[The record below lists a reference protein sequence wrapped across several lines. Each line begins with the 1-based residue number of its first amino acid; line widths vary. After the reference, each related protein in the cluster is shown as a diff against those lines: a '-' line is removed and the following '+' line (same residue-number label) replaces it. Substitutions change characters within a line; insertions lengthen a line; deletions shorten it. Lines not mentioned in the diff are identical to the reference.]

1 MGDAVLRVQSHLQ
14 SLARKNWSVLEE
26 KHVQNITWLRDELTE
41 ISRSLEIKTNFE
53 QKPVPMTPF
62 PRAEKVIFDVS
73 GPARKKH
80 KMERQVEDTTAVPVV
95 DKEARDNVRLSM
107 QLRPR
112 AVSVETTRDIGTK
125 RTRKRELPSQMQLQD
140 ASKLK
145 VVDLRLELRKRRLRT
160 SGRKVELLDRL
171 LEALEAEQ
179 KEDPEELKKGKEITT
194 QEREIV
200 VIDDDCDGEEIVRES
215 IESSR
220 SIVTSQLSQEAAA
233 EDEKEKETRV
243 STAMGRD
250 GQHQSFLQTSEEDA
264 SKTECVLRTLRTVK
278 APSTVEIASE
288 VDSVEQRQLPS
299 ESNIAPSVGI
309 TRDSV
314 EIAAADGPE
323 ELIGHDVLRMT
334 RISMQVGGKSELTSL
349 LAWKRKSILRKASS
363 LAPSTHGPA
372 RNVSFAPTDKMDTIV
387 DSSQTESTQP
397 EPSPDKAPSLI
408 ESHTPRDESILESKY
423 TGLNSSLED
432 NGKLKTVSSNVAPA
446 SASISPQDSIQV
458 TSVKETEEQRKKRE
472 FEETVQREAERFRLA
487 AKLSVQKRLEEV
499 NASKVLWAKGDQLKA
514 RLRASSAGVTRKSAR
529 TPLPLNEKSA
539 FDQVSPPI
547 SESSTAS
554 ESTSTSSDSN
564 RSTTSVLKD
573 ETRTLHTTRLAAEEA
588 KDQDFIR
595 SMSREHEAKSSSSV
609 VSGFNSSLHDL
620 TAPHATYSM
629 VDGKHQVEQSM
640 SPRLIDV
647 PAAKSLPVTERMP
660 QELPETHSARL
671 NIESQQ
677 LQRPSFVS
685 STTSSIDAPK
695 SEPPNIRSVQPM
707 SNRDR
712 SDSLSSTVSSIPEQ
726 SIVENALK
734 SAALTVTNGDR
745 RPITNLVS
753 GVHSFTTLL
762 ERKNTQEGN
771 SGRSAPVINALK
783 LAEKSRVLEEK
794 KRLEKEGR
802 KAILK
807 KKMEEH
813 RKVAALKEKAEKDA
827 QAKREQERLNVRRK
841 REAEL
846 ARQRQQKL
854 KEMRAGLEKKRA
866 MLAAEKKAVYASST
880 TLSGKPTIS
889 ATVASYHK
897 HCGLTPTPAASQPTA
912 KPISKP
918 LQKLVS
924 KPIPKPASSAL
935 PASKPAPKPMPQ
947 PASRPPMVS
956 PVLAKHA
963 PKSHSPEVVNYE
975 MSDNAE
981 SSDGDS
987 GNSDADRHGKKKV
1000 PRWAQKDHLN
1010 KVLHAQFGKN
1020 AIDPSPAIFQDF
1032 VDTCNL
1038 EAIFETN
1045 DVRKKKKFTRRTS
1058 SGNWLADRP
1067 TARDRAL
1074 YQRDMGYDR

>member
-14 SLARKNWSVLEE
+14 SLARENWSALEE
-26 KHVQNITWLRDELTE
+26 KHVYNISWLRNELTE
-41 ISRSLEIKTNFE
+41 IARSLEIKSNFE
-53 QKPVPMTPF
+53 YKPVPMTSF
-62 PRAEKVIFDVS
+62 CRAENVIFDVS

-80 KMERQVEDTTAVPVV
+80 KIEKQVEDMRDVPAM
-95 DKEARDNVRLSM
+95 DKEERERSRRSM

-112 AVSVETTRDIGTK
+112 AVSMETTMDIDTK
-125 RTRKRELPSQMQLQD
+125 SATRKREQPSLMLLQD
-140 ASKLK
+140 VSKLK
-145 VVDLRLELRKRRLRT
+145 VVDLRLELKKRGLKT
-160 SGRKVELLDRL
+160 SGRKVVLCDRL
-171 LEALEAEQ
+171 LEALE
-179 KEDPEELKKGKEITT
+179 KEEKEEMEKKDEIVEETR
-194 QEREIV
+194 EREVI
-200 VIDDDCDGEEIVRES
+200 VIDDDCEGDEIVRES
-215 IESSR
+215 MESSR
-220 SIVTSQLSQEAAA
+220 SVVTSQLSQEVAA

-243 STAMGRD
+243 STPVSGD
-250 GQHQSFLQTSEEDA
+250 GQHPSFLQTSEEDV
-264 SKTECVLRTLRTVK
+264 SKTECVLRTVK
-278 APSTVEIASE
+278 VPSSVEIASE
-288 VDSVEQRQLPS
+288 ADSVEQRQRQLLS
-299 ESNIAPSVGI
+299 DSNIASPVGN

-314 EIAAADGPE
+314 ELAAADGPK
-323 ELIGHDVLRMT
+323 ELIAHDVLRVT
-334 RISMQVGGKSELTSL
+334 RKSMQVGGQSELSSPF
-349 LAWKRKSILRKASS
+349 AWKRKSILRKASS
-363 LAPSTHGPA
+363 LASCTHGPV
-372 RNVSFAPTDKMDTIV
+372 RNVSFAPTDKMYTIV
-387 DSSQTESTQP
+387 DSSQTDSTQP
-397 EPSPDKAPSLI
+397 EPSPEKAPSPI
-408 ESHTPRDESILESKY
+408 ESHTLRDETKLESKF
-423 TGLNSSLED
+423 TGLDIALED
-432 NGKLKTVSSNVAPA
+432 NAKLKIVSTNVAPA
-446 SASISPQDSIQV
+446 SASIIPQDSIPAM
-458 TSVKETEEQRKKRE
+458 SVKETEEQRKKRE
-472 FEETVQREAERFRLA
+472 FDETVQREAEKFRLA

-499 NASKVLWAKGDQLKA
+499 NASKALWAKGDQLKA
-514 RLRASSAGVTRKSAR
+514 RLRASSAGDKRKSAR
-529 TPLPLNEKSA
+529 TPLSLNEKSA

-588 KDQDFIR
+588 KEQEFIR
-595 SMSREHEAKSSSSV
+595 SMSREQETKSTPNM
-609 VSGFNSSLHDL
+609 VSGSLHDL
-620 TAPHATYSM
+620 TAPHATHAM
-629 VDGKHQVEQSM
+629 VDIKHQVERSM
-640 SPRLIDV
+640 SHQLIGM
-647 PAAKSLPVTERMP
+647 PAAKSLPATERMP
-660 QELPETHSARL
+660 QELSETHAARL
-671 NIESQQ
+671 DIESQQ

-685 STTSSIDAPK
+685 STTSSIDGAE
-695 SEPPNIRSVQPM
+695 SEPPNIHSAKPM

-734 SAALTVTNGDR
+734 SAALTVTNANR

-762 ERKNTQEGN
+762 EKKNTQEGN
-771 SGRSAPVINALK
+771 RGRSAPVINALK

-807 KKMEEH
+807 RKMEEH

-827 QAKREQERLNVRRK
+827 QAKREQERLNVRKK

-866 MLAAEKKAVYASST
+866 MLAAEKKAVYSSSATLLGKST
-880 TLSGKPTIS
+880 TS
-889 ATVASYHK
+889 ATMASHHK
-897 HCGLTPTPAASQPTA
+897 HRGLTPTPAVPQPTA

-924 KPIPKPASSAL
+924 KQIPKSVSNAL
-935 PASKPAPKPMPQ
+935 PASKSASKPMPK
-947 PASRPPMVS
+947 PASRLPMAS
-956 PVLAKHA
+956 PVPAKHA

-987 GNSDADRHGKKKV
+987 GDSDADRHGKKKV

-1045 DVRKKKKFTRRTS
+1045 DVHKKKKFARRTS